1 MESGRSSAEGGSF
14 VTIVHC
20 VTAVTGG
27 RKVEAESV
35 AGLTDDAGGPRG
47 N

>member
-1 MESGRSSAEGGSF
+1 M
-14 VTIVHC
+14 TIVHC

-27 RKVEAESV
+27 RKVEAQSVAGLTDDAGESV